1 MANRHETVLL
11 HEAITSLV
19 GSPGGFYVDGTYGRG
34 GHSRCLLEQINEHG
48 RVLACDKDGAAEDS
62 ALQLQ
67 EADPRFSFL
76 RTSFADIPEYLAAQT
91 KQADGILLDLGV
103 SSPQLDQAE
112 RGFSFQSDGPL
123 DMRMDQSGGMT
134 AAEWL
139 AVVDQE
145 QLEQVLRDYG
155 EERFARRIARAIL
168 EARDREPV
176 ARTAQLA
183 EIVKAA
189 HPRWEPGKH
198 PATRAFQ
205 AIRIAINREL
215 DDLKEFLG
223 KALAALAIGGRL
235 VVISFHSLEDR
246 LVKRQFREWSKGP
259 SLPKDIPLRA
269 QDYQSKA
276 RILGKPVRPSA
287 AELERNI
294 RARSAIMRSAMRL
307 A

>member
-1 MANRHETVLL
+1 
-11 HEAITSLV
+11 
-19 GSPGGFYVDGTYGRG
+19 
-34 GHSRCLLEQINEHG
+34 
-48 RVLACDKDGAAEDS
+48 
-62 ALQLQ
+62 
-67 EADPRFSFL
+67 
-76 RTSFADIPEYLAAQT
+76 
-91 KQADGILLDLGV
+91 
-103 SSPQLDQAE
+103 
-112 RGFSFQSDGPL
+112 
-123 DMRMDQSGGMT
+123 QSGGMT